1 MTYDFANQ
9 PVNDE
14 QHELNEANRQI
25 AVEIFERCVN
35 HLLAQGRRS
44 EVPKEVGINHGLQC
58 AYRGAAGLM
67 CGVGCLIA
75 DEHYTGDL
83 EGQSANSN
91 PVSYAL
97 QRSGVEV
104 NMRWY
109 VGPYSHK
116 MGDVL
121 RSLQRMHDIADPG
134 TWLDGAAK
142 IAESRGLN
150 RKPT

>member
-1 MTYDFANQ
+1 MTYDFAHQ

-14 QHELNEANRQI
+14 QRALSETNRQTAI
-25 AVEIFERCVN
+25 QIFERCAN
-35 HLLAQGRRS
+35 HLLAQGKRS
-44 EVPKEVGINHGLQC
+44 MAHEEGGINNDLQC
-58 AYRGAAGLM
+58 AYRGDAGLM

-104 NMRWY
+104 NTRWY
-109 VGPYSHK
+109 VGPYSYTVK
-116 MGDVL
+116 RLLEKVQEL
-121 RSLQRMHDIADPG
+121 HDKVEPEDWRDKAAD
-134 TWLDGAAK
+134 
-142 IAESRGLN
+142 IAESLGLT
-150 RKPT
+150 KEQA